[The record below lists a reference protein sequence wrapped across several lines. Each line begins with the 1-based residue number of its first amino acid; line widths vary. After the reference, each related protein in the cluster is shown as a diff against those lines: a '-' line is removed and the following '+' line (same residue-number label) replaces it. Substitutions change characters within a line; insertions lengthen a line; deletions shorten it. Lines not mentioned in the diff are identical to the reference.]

1 MHVFRIFLFSDPVVR
16 MSLSPRNVSPSLLR
30 MEKRYGDMEIS
41 FIQQSALRQVQSLLQ
56 SELSTQCD
64 LELPPSNGSIIP
76 FP

>member
-1 MHVFRIFLFSDPVVR
+1 MHVFRIFLFSDPLVN
-16 MSLSPRNVSPSLLR
+16 MSLSPLNIAPSFFG
-30 MEKRYGDMEIS
+30 MEKRYADMEIS

-56 SELSTQCD
+56 SELSTLCD

>member
-1 MHVFRIFLFSDPVVR
+1 MHVFRIFLFSDPAVS
-16 MSLSPRNVSPSLLR
+16 MSLSPQSGAPLLLR
-30 MEKRYGDMEIS
+30 IEEWYADMEIS